1 MLDQENVGVGA
12 STLQACSIRFCPRRN
27 GIFNAIL
34 GLSLVVLLFL
44 GGLPLFAMTQQAH
57 ASSDQTVIL
66 SATKDSFLRKN
77 AQNAN
82 EGSSDVL
89 RVQKTGANRIVVSF
103 DHDAVISAIEDRT
116 LESAKLRLHI
126 VDAGINWGLGGRIEA
141 HRLLVDWVEGN
152 GWNVGNIDPVRGTVF
167 GTTWNCAIDTAIW
180 NYDADCRTLWAGGTY
195 GEPVDFVIVTNN
207 LAGFIEFDV
216 TGDLKD
222 FLSNGSNFGWLIKK
236 TDEYQSGTVIFA
248 SKENR
253 AISGPELVL
262 KTVVAEPEVSLTS
275 EIAIDPA
282 VNYTS
287 AVIEADSNV
296 STVTPPNESTPAESG
311 PVLILSEAESNSVIV
326 QMSNSTIIEPTPSEQ
341 ANSTLAMPELVVT
354 QSNSTTIELISLLEP
369 VTLSEPVSNSNTTE
383 VNQIPSDIIVEA
395 SYPTEQTNSTIH
407 TVIESNVMISNST
420 ATEFIVPPADPNTI
434 IVLPELGV
442 SDSNSTMTIEPI
454 APPEETDT
462 TIEVTSDNAFPAE
475 SPEGTE
481 VKSLLAPVADL
492 AIAVDNEFDSV
503 IAGELYLYDIKVKND
518 GPSDA
523 TNVVVTDTLPAGV
536 TLTAFSSSQG
546 TCSQTDSI
554 VTCVLG
560 AIPADSSATIA
571 IVVTVNSDVHAGSLT
586 NSASVTTD
594 TIDLNQD
601 NNSFTG
607 TINVTTQSDLS
618 IMVEGSSELI
628 VAGQEL
634 TYNITVT
641 NDGPSDATNVVVTDA
656 FPAGAFL
663 STTTSQGTCSLTDNV
678 VTCNL
683 GAIAS
688 DSSAKITIVATINPD
703 LPADSIASVASVI
716 SDTDRYA
723 GPDTDSD
730 AVRYNGPDAD
740 NNSRK
745 IVPVKMTKTEEGLS
759 ASVDVGDIDADQK
772 AEFLLLDNTLP
783 DAQLN
788 TIGIIPS
795 SNVTNVSLNITISND
810 APYDIPLPD
819 IDDTLLFMDVSLNAS
834 GVDFGDENTYSE
846 LPEITFT
853 VDKNDDGTCKDV
865 ELFIL
870 NEETGEWEMESLT
883 VTKVI
888 DLGLQCEYTASVPH
902 FSTFLIGLKK
912 PTGGGGVGSG
922 GSGGGGGPAVMG
934 VGDPKLVLNYSDD
947 DDDVGVNQARSAI
960 QYKFTTPA
968 VGGVDSKNEIMEIST
983 INGKDVIASYSDTI
997 VIKNKSNST
1006 LQSVRVTL
1014 SPEIA
1019 KSFHL
1024 DKYAIKSIE
1033 PNSEVTLEIK
1043 LRGNP
1048 NKDTDGKVTGFAGSV
1063 IVQAANHSPLI
1074 LPVKIN
1080 SVDNSDYKVHMEKVT
1095 QMSQQRYNKISL
1107 VNKILNNDLMEKSD
1121 IEVTT
1126 RKGLREIS
1134 APSDQIIIKNLSDR
1148 TLNNVRVMVSK
1159 ASNAFLL
1166 DTYSIPQIA
1175 PNGEAVLQMISRL
1188 DMNKYAPREFRG
1200 EIVVVPENGI
1210 PSTISVNIPAVE
1222 RENSSNEYEVR
1233 TLSESNEL
1241 TKAVDRITITNTAD
1255 RTMDSVKLMLPSG
1268 LDRILQLSED
1278 SFKTI
1283 GSNESVS
1290 VELKFRSTIGEKKEA
1305 FMQNYS
1311 GDLTIVSEH
1320 HNQSTVP
1327 LRIEWNKVSSE
1338 HFTVFARNGEGNIAE
1353 QVIDLL
1359 ESNYQPITSRFGEIN
1374 TKTIIYMAS
1383 SMDEMHLINTSGH
1396 PYYSYSDDAIFVCI
1410 CDNPKFSSL
1419 KEFVYR
1425 LIVNNYPSYH
1435 NMKKMMHDKE
1445 NWLVDG
1451 IAAYVAAGA
1460 SEGILEKYLE
1470 AFANDRAELQWY
1482 GYGSNAQYG
1491 AAFAF
1496 LNFVETKYGDIVIN
1510 KSLEYLGST
1519 MISNHR
1525 CSSLEQCAVL
1535 RAAYDASSLDINDKK
1550 HVLAFDTLVKE
1561 WVSLVVQQEIDRPL
1575 ITEETILDGVAIR

>member
-1 MLDQENVGVGA
+1 
-12 STLQACSIRFCPRRN
+12 
-27 GIFNAIL
+27 
-34 GLSLVVLLFL
+34 LSLAVLLFL

-82 EGSSDVL
+82 EGASDVL

-103 DHDAVISAIEDRT
+103 DQDAIISTIEDRT

-126 VDAGINWGLGGRIEA
+126 VDTGINWGLGGKIEA
-141 HRLLVDWVEGN
+141 HRLLVNWAEGN

-180 NYDADCRTLWAGGTY
+180 NYDADCRPLWGGGTY
-195 GEPVDFVIVTNN
+195 GEPADFIIVTNN
-207 LAGFIEFDV
+207 LGGFVEFDV
-216 TGDLKD
+216 TGDVKD

-248 SKENR
+248 SKENG
-253 AISGPELVL
+253 AINGPELVL
-262 KTVVAEPEVSLTS
+262 ETVGSEPEVSLIS

-282 VNYTS
+282 VNDTS
-287 AVIEADSNV
+287 VAIEADSNV
-296 STVTPPNESTPAESG
+296 STVTTPNESSNSAESDPVSILPEAESG
-311 PVLILSEAESNSVIV
+311 SVMEQI
-326 QMSNSTIIEPTPSEQ
+326 SDSTIIEPASPGQ
-341 ANSTLAMPELVVT
+341 ANSTLAMPEVGVT
-354 QSNSTTIELISLLEP
+354 PSNSTTIESISLLER
-369 VTLSEPVSNSNTTE
+369 VTLPEPVSNSNTTE
-383 VNQIPSDIIVEA
+383 VNQVLSDIITED
-395 SYPTEQTNSTIH
+395 SYPSEQTNS
-407 TVIESNVMISNST
+407 
-420 ATEFIVPPADPNTI
+420 AQTEVGA
-434 IVLPELGV
+434 LPEPY
-442 SDSNSTMTIEPI
+442 SNSTMIVPEQSVLSSNSTTTVEPI
-454 APPEETDT
+454 TPPEETNST
-462 TIEVTSDNAFPAE
+462 MEVTSDNAFQA

-492 AIAVDNEFDSV
+492 SITMDKEFDSV
-503 IAGELYLYDIKVKND
+503 IAGEMYLYDIKVKND

-523 TNVVVTDTLPAGV
+523 TNAVVTDTLPAGV
-536 TLTAFSSSQG
+536 TFTAFSSSQG
-546 TCSQTDSI
+546 TCSLTDNI

-560 AIPADSSATIA
+560 AIPADSSATIV
-571 IVVTVNSDVHAGSLT
+571 IVVTVNSDVNAGSLT

-594 TIDLNQD
+594 TADLNQD

-618 IMVEGSSELI
+618 IMVEGSSEL
-628 VAGQEL
+628 VAAGQEL

-641 NDGPSDATNVVVTDA
+641 NDGPSDAINVVATDA
-656 FPAGAFL
+656 LPAGAIL
-663 STTTSQGTCSLTDNV
+663 STTASQGTCSLTDNV
-678 VTCNL
+678 VICNL
-683 GAIAS
+683 GAIAT
-688 DSSAKITIVATINPD
+688 DSSAKITIVATVNPD
-703 LPADSIASVASVI
+703 VPADSVTSVASVT

-723 GPDTDSD
+723 GPDVDSG

-745 IVPVKMTKTEEGLS
+745 IVPVEMIKTEDGLS
-759 ASVDVGDIDADQK
+759 ASVDVGDIAADQK
-772 AEFLLLDNTLP
+772 AEFLLLNNTLP
-783 DAQLN
+783 AAQLN
-788 TIGIIPS
+788 TIGITPV
-795 SNVTNVSLNITISND
+795 SNVTNASLNITVSND
-810 APYDIPLPD
+810 VPYDIPLPD
-819 IDDTLLFMDVSLNAS
+819 IDDTLLFIEVSLNAS
-834 GVDFGDENTYSE
+834 GVDFGDENTYAES
-846 LPEITFT
+846 PEITFT

-865 ELFIL
+865 EMFIL
-870 NEETGEWEMESLT
+870 NEETGEWETEPLN
-883 VTKVI
+883 VTEII

-934 VGDPKLVLNYSDD
+934 VEDPKLVLNYSDD
-947 DDDVGVNQARSAI
+947 DDVAVNQARSAI

-968 VGGVDSKNEIMEIST
+968 VGGVDSKNEIMEVST
-983 INGKDVIASYSDTI
+983 INGKNVISSYSDTI
-997 VIKNKSNST
+997 VIKNKSNSA
-1006 LQSVRVTL
+1006 LQSLRITL

-1024 DKYAIKSIE
+1024 DKYAVQFIE
-1033 PNSEVTLEIK
+1033 PNSEVTLGIK

-1080 SVDNSDYKVHMEKVT
+1080 AVDNSDYKVHMEKVT

-1107 VNKILNNDLMEKSD
+1107 VNKILNNDLTEKSD

-1134 APSDQIIIKNLSDR
+1134 APSDQIVIKNLSDR

-1200 EIVVVPENGI
+1200 EIVIAPENGI

-1222 RENSSNEYEVR
+1222 RENSSNEYEIT
-1233 TLSESNEL
+1233 TLSENNEL
-1241 TKAVDRITITNTAD
+1241 TKAVDRITIANTAG

-1268 LDRILQLSED
+1268 LDRVLQLSQD

-1283 GSNESVS
+1283 GSSESVS

-1305 FMQNYS
+1305 FMQDYN
-1311 GDLTIVSEH
+1311 GELTIVSEH
-1320 HNQSTVP
+1320 HNKSTVP
-1327 LRIEWNKVSSE
+1327 LRIEWNEVSSE
-1338 HFTVFARNGEGNIAE
+1338 HFTVYARNGEENVAE

-1359 ESNYQPITSRFGEIN
+1359 EGNYQPITSRYGEMN
-1374 TKTIIYMAS
+1374 TKTIIYIAS
-1383 SMDEMHLINTSGH
+1383 SIEEMKLINTSGH
-1396 PYYSYSDDAIFVCI
+1396 PYYSYSDDAIFVCG
-1410 CDNPKFSSL
+1410 CDDPQYSSL

-1425 LIVNNYPSYH
+1425 LIVNDYPSYH
-1435 NMKKMMHDKE
+1435 NMKKLMHDKE

-1451 IAAYVAAGA
+1451 IAAYAAAGA
-1460 SEGILEKYLE
+1460 SVGMPEKYLE
-1470 AFANDRAELQWY
+1470 AFANDRADLQWY
-1482 GYGSNAQYG
+1482 GYGSDAQYG
-1491 AAFAF
+1491 AVFAF
-1496 LNFVETKYGDIVIN
+1496 LDFLETKYGDIVVN

-1525 CSSLEQCAVL
+1525 CSTLEQCAVL
-1535 RAAYDASSLDINDKK
+1535 RAAYDARSLDINDKK
-1550 HVLAFDTLVKE
+1550 HAFAFDTLVKE
-1561 WVSLVVQQEIDRPL
+1561 WSSLVVQQDIVLPL
-1575 ITEETILDGVAIR
+1575 ITEEHILN